1 MIYKIQC
8 QLITFHLFQDSTRI
22 LSSFSYYNRQMKKK
36 RERKEGQEMREEKD
50 VLNLK

>member
-8 QLITFHLFQDSTRI
+8 QLITFYLFQDITQI

-36 RERKEGQEMREEKD
+36 KERKGGQEMRKEKD